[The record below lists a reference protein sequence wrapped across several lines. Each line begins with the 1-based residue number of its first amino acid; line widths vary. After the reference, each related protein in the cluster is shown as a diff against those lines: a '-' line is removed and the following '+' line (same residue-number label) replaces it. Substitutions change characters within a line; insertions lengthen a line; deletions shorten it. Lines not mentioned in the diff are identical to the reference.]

1 MRAVLIGVRRS
12 DGITGSFT
20 VSPNLI
26 SPLSRS
32 TTVTSDGLE
41 EEKWKRNKREQK
53 ERQKERERYNAI
65 AHTTQE
71 SETSHNVHIHM

>member
-41 EEKWKRNKREQK
+41 EEEGEKWKRNKREQK
-53 ERQKERERYNAI
+53 ERQKERER
-65 AHTTQE
+65 
-71 SETSHNVHIHM
+71 